1 MGELKPYE
9 NYKSSGIAWLGE
21 IPENWEEASLRKL
34 FIDNKIK
41 NESLLENNLLTL
53 SYGRIKNKD
62 INTVN
67 GLLPASFS
75 GYQIVDKG
83 DIVLRLLDLQN
94 DKNSLRVG
102 FVNESGIITSAYI
115 GLKSKRNTCS
125 KYYYHLFHFLD
136 TIKHFYNCGGGVR
149 QSMGFSEL
157 GKEKILIPSLQEQTL
172 IANFLDFKLSK
183 IDRFIRMKK
192 SFIKLLNEQKA
203 GIINQAV
210 TKGVPKRSF
219 RLGST
224 TAAETNRSLSEVE
237 VNTAEPC
244 DVEAKQSVNAAK
256 TCVVVA
262 KQSVNAANTCDV
274 ASETCDT
281 EAKTCDAVANGSVN
295 AAKTCNT
302 EPNRSLSGVETT
314 DVPMKPSGI
323 EWLGDIPEHWEVR
336 KTKVL
341 FKLITDFAPENND
354 EELLSIYTEIGVKPR
369 KELEAKGNKAS
380 TTDNYWQVK
389 IGDIIVNKLLAW
401 MGAIGVSEYNGV
413 TSPAYDILRSKGEAN
428 PYYFHYLFRNP
439 MTFREFKRHSRGIMD
454 MRLRLYFSELG
465 NIYMPLPPYQEQ
477 TAIVNFIESET
488 SQINSILST
497 IEKEISLVQEYR
509 TALIAEAVTGKIDV
523 RDYPISLG
531 WENDE
536 NEELINEELMNEE
549 LINEGV
555 EE

>member
-9 NYKSSGIAWLGE
+9 NYKPSGIAWLGE

-41 NESLLENNLLTL
+41 NESLFENNLLTL

-115 GLKSKRNTCS
+115 GLKSKRNSCS

-192 SFIKLLNEQKA
+192 ALIKLLNEQKA

-210 TKGVPKRSF
+210 TKGVPRRSF
-219 RLGST
+219 RLRST
-224 TAAETNRSLSEVE
+224 TKEETCV
-237 VNTAEPC
+237 T
-244 DVEAKQSVNAAK
+244 EAKQSVNTAETCDVEAKHSVNAEK
-256 TCVVVA
+256 TCVVAA
-262 KQSVNAANTCDV
+262 KQSVNAANTCLVEVKRSDN
-274 ASETCDT
+274 APKTCEAAANWSDT
-281 EAKTCDAVANGSVN
+281 AAKTCDA
-295 AAKTCNT
+295 
-302 EPNRSLSGVETT
+302 EPNRSLSGVETSGVETT
-314 DVPMKPSGI
+314 DVPMKPSGV

-336 KTKVL
+336 KLKYVAD
-341 FKLITDFAPENND
+341 FKSGEMITSETITPDGKYPVYGGGGFRGYTDSFTNDGYHILIGRQGALCGNIKYAKNKFWASEHAIVTYLKYKMEIKYLG
-354 EELLSIYTEIGVKPR
+354 ELLTIC
-369 KELEAKGNKAS
+369 N
-380 TTDNYWQVK
+380 
-389 IGDIIVNKLLAW
+389 
-401 MGAIGVSEYNGV
+401 
-413 TSPAYDILRSKGEAN
+413 
-428 PYYFHYLFRNP
+428 
-439 MTFREFKRHSRGIMD
+439 
-454 MRLRLYFSELG
+454 LG
-465 NIYMPLPPYQEQ
+465 NLSQ
-477 TAIVNFIESET
+477 TAAQPGISIGQIRNVRIPVPPFIEQEAIVSHFESET
-488 SQINSILST
+488 SQINSIIST

-523 RDYPISLG
+523 RDYPIPIG
-531 WENDE
+531 WENEVEEEVEPEMVEMEE
-536 NEELINEELMNEE
+536 NEE
-549 LINEGV
+549 
-555 EE
+555 